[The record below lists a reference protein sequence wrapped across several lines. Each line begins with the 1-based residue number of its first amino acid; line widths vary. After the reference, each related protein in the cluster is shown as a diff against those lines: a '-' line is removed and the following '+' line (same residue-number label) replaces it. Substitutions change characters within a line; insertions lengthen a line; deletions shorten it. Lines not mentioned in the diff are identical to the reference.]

1 MCVIGN
7 RNNSTGCPICF
18 FSAFYLYD
26 SAQDHRLRL
35 LPIFNYCV
43 LSNVSKMYL
52 QPQKNAVNPL
62 AVLFVFLFRFILP
75 SLHLSPIAGIRGARW
90 ASACRGETPFVRM
103 IRYARTLLL
112 HVVVCCNLTRGAG
125 KSNVVHH
132 TLCLWKRTWY
142 VLRRA
147 SYI

>member
-75 SLHLSPIAGIRGARW
+75 SLHLSPIAGIRGAAVGISVPWRNPLCTHDTICKNP
-90 ASACRGETPFVRM
+90 AAACSSVLQFNPRCREVKRRTSYTVPVET
-103 IRYARTLLL
+103 YL
-112 HVVVCCNLTRGAG
+112 VCP
-125 KSNVVHH
+125 
-132 TLCLWKRTWY
+132 
-142 VLRRA
+142 
-147 SYI
+147 